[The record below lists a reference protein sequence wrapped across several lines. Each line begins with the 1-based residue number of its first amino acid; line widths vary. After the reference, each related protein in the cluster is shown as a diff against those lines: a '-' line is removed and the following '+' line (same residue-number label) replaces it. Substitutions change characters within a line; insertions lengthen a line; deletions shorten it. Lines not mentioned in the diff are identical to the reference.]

1 MCGAAV
7 LQHGTG
13 TDTCPAVSIEAKAS
27 MAVRASI
34 ECPLQ
39 AIHGESEASF
49 GLCVCSFLVEEL
61 IVELAGQHD
70 CDHWPD
76 DKPNIALRSRDG
88 NITRAPCVGCASCTR
103 QRCAEEFRQDL
114 PARWLQ
120 RHGCTDRFKLVVTGA
135 EVVGSED
142 LIEAIQ
148 RGGAGAIN
156 FDKCLATAP
165 MMSRLARIAR
175 TLGPRGLMPN
185 PKLGTIV
192 EPAGIAEAVRTM
204 KAGRVEFR

>member
-1 MCGAAV
+1 M
-7 LQHGTG
+7 
-13 TDTCPAVSIEAKAS
+13 S
-27 MAVRASI
+27 
-34 ECPLQ
+34 
-39 AIHGESEASF
+39 
-49 GLCVCSFLVEEL
+49 
-61 IVELAGQHD
+61 
-70 CDHWPD
+70 
-76 DKPNIALRSRDG
+76 
-88 NITRAPCVGCASCTR
+88 
-103 QRCAEEFRQDL
+103 
-114 PARWLQ
+114 
-120 RHGCTDRFKLVVTGA
+120 VTGA

-148 RGGAGAIN
+148 RGGAGAID

-192 EPAGIAEAVRTM
+192 EPAGIGEAVKTM